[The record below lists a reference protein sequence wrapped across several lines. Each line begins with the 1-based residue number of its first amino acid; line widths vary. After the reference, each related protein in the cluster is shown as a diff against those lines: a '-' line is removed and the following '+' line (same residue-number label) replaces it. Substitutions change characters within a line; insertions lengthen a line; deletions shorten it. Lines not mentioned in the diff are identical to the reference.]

1 MHELSI
7 AMSIVDIAVEAA
19 EKNGGGRVQ
28 SLYLKLGTLSGVA
41 NDALLFSWEL
51 ACAGTPIEG
60 SRLMIE
66 EVPVKVHCVPCD
78 ADRTLD
84 SANDLSCPVC
94 SEPTPTILT
103 GRELQLTALEIL

>member
-1 MHELSI
+1 
-7 AMSIVDIAVEAA
+7 MSIVDIAVEAA
-19 EKNGGGRVQ
+19 EKNGGGTVE
-28 SLYLKLGTLSGVA
+28 SLYLKLGKLSGVVR
-41 NDALLFSWEL
+41 DSLLFSWDL
-51 ACAGTPIEG
+51 ACAGTPLEG
-60 SRLMIE
+60 ARLVIE
-66 EVPVKVHCVPCD
+66 EVPVKVHCILCD